1 MAANTYDV
9 IVIGGGIV
17 GLASA
22 MKMAEQFPKLRLL
35 VLEKEPAIAQH
46 QTGHN
51 SGVIHGGIYYKPGS
65 LKAETCVTGR
75 RALLDF
81 CDRSGVAYELCGKVI
96 VATDEEEI
104 PRLEELFR
112 RGQSNNVPG
121 IDMIGP
127 ERLREI
133 EPHARGVRAVY
144 SPATGIIDF
153 TKVAEAYAKRLR
165 ELGAEIFTSREV
177 KNILPR
183 QGELIVQTSREEF
196 RSRYLLNCGGLF
208 SDRIAR
214 MTSAQEAG
222 GTDDVSAKG
231 AAAGKEVSE
240 REAFASDDYM
250 SVQIVPFRGEYYKVA
265 PERGALIKGLI
276 YPVPDP
282 RFPFLGVHFTRSIHG
297 YVEAGPNAVLA
308 FAREGYRWTDVNLR
322 DLRETLSFKGF
333 HAVARKYW
341 KMGLEE
347 NYRSLSKRAFTKAL
361 QRLVPA
367 ITIDDLRPGGSGVR
381 AQAVAADGALLDDF
395 VIKRTGNAIHVLNAP
410 SPGAT
415 ASLAIGERIVATAAQ
430 AFSLQD

>member
-9 IVIGGGIV
+9 TVIGAGIV
-17 GLASA
+17 GLAAA
-22 MKMAEQFPKLRLL
+22 MKMAERFPRLRLL
-35 VLEKEPAIAQH
+35 VLEKESEIARH

-81 CDRSGVAYELCGKVI
+81 CDRNGIAYDLCGKVI
-96 VATDEEEI
+96 VATNEEEI
-104 PRLEELFR
+104 PGLEELFR
-112 RGQSNNVPG
+112 RGVANQVPG
-121 IDMIGP
+121 LEMIGP
-127 ERLREI
+127 ERLGEI
-133 EPHARGVRAVY
+133 EPNARGIRAVY

-153 TKVAEAYAKRLR
+153 TQVAGAYARR
-165 ELGAEIFTSREV
+165 VRDLGGEVRTLREV
-177 KNILPR
+177 KNIFHR
-183 QGELIVQTSREEF
+183 GGELIVQTSQEEIHT
-196 RSRYLLNCGGLF
+196 RYLLNCGGLF

-214 MTSAQEAG
+214 MTAEPGHSV
-222 GTDDVSAKG
+222 DVG
-231 AAAGKEVSE
+231 
-240 REAFASDDYM
+240 
-250 SVQIVPFRGEYYKVA
+250 VQIVPFRGEYYKVA
-265 PERGALIKGLI
+265 PERGSLIRGLI

-308 FAREGYRWTDVNLR
+308 FAREGYRWRDINLR
-322 DLRETLSFKGF
+322 DLRETLSFSGF
-333 HAVARKYW
+333 RSVAKKYW

-361 QRLVPA
+361 QRLVPS
-367 ITIDDLRPGGSGVR
+367 ITIDDLKPGGSGVR
-381 AQAVAADGALLDDF
+381 AQAVASDGALLDDF
-395 VIKRTGNAIHVLNAP
+395 VIKQTGNAIHVLNAP

-430 AFSLQD
+430 AFSLHD

>member
-9 IVIGGGIV
+9 TVIGAGIV
-17 GLASA
+17 GLAAA
-22 MKMAEQFPKLRLL
+22 MKTAERFPRLRLL
-35 VLEKEPAIAQH
+35 VLEKESAIARH

-81 CDRSGVAYELCGKVI
+81 CDRNGIAYDLCGKVI
-96 VATDEEEI
+96 VATDEKEI

-112 RGQSNNVPG
+112 RGAANQVPG
-121 IDMIGP
+121 LEMIGP
-127 ERLREI
+127 ERLGEI
-133 EPHARGVRAVY
+133 EPNARGIRAVY

-153 TKVAEAYAKRLR
+153 TQVAGAYARRVR
-165 ELGAEIFTSREV
+165 ELGGEVRTLREV
-177 KNILPR
+177 KNIFHR
-183 QGELIVQTSREEF
+183 GGELIVQTSREEI
-196 RSRYLLNCGGLF
+196 RTRYVLNCGGLF

-214 MTSAQEAG
+214 MTSAR
-222 GTDDVSAKG
+222 G
-231 AAAGKEVSE
+231 AS
-240 REAFASDDYM
+240 ASDDID
-250 SVQIVPFRGEYYKVA
+250 VKIVPFRGEYYKVA
-265 PERGALIKGLI
+265 PEHGSLIRGLI

-308 FAREGYRWTDVNLR
+308 FAREGYRWTDFNAG
-322 DLRETLSFKGF
+322 DLWETLTFSGF
-333 HAVARKYW
+333 RSVAKRYW

-361 QRLVPA
+361 RRLVPA
-367 ITIDDLRPGGSGVR
+367 ITSDDLTPGGSGVR
-381 AQAVAADGALLDDF
+381 AQAVASDGALLDDF
-395 VIKRTGNAIHVLNAP
+395 VITQTANAIHVLNAP

-430 AFSLQD
+430 AFSLHD

>member
-9 IVIGGGIV
+9 IVVGAGIV
-17 GLASA
+17 GLAAA
-22 MKMAEQFPKLRLL
+22 MKMAERFPRLRLL
-35 VLEKEPAIAQH
+35 VLEKESEIARH

-81 CDRSGVAYELCGKVI
+81 CDRNGIAYDLCGKVI

-112 RGQSNNVPG
+112 RGEANNVPG
-121 IDMIGP
+121 LEMIGP
-127 ERLREI
+127 EHLREI
-133 EPHARGVRAVY
+133 EPHARGIRAVY

-153 TKVAEAYAKRLR
+153 TQVAGAYARR
-165 ELGAEIFTSREV
+165 VRDLGGEVRTLREV
-177 KNILPR
+177 KNIFHR
-183 QGELIVQTSREEF
+183 GGELIVQTSQEEIHT
-196 RSRYLLNCGGLF
+196 RYLLNCGGLY

-214 MTSAQEAG
+214 MTSAR
-222 GTDDVSAKG
+222 G
-231 AAAGKEVSE
+231 AS
-240 REAFASDDYM
+240 ASDDID
-250 SVQIVPFRGEYYKVA
+250 VKIVPFRGEYYKVA
-265 PERGALIKGLI
+265 PERGSLIRGLI

-282 RFPFLGVHFTRSIHG
+282 RFPFRGVHFTRSIHG

-308 FAREGYRWTDVNLR
+308 FAREGYRWTDFNAR
-322 DLRETLSFKGF
+322 DLWETLSFSGF
-333 HAVARKYW
+333 RSVAKKYW

-347 NYRSLSKRAFTKAL
+347 NYRSLSKRAFTRAL

-367 ITIDDLRPGGSGVR
+367 ITIDDLKPGGSGVR
-381 AQAVAADGALLDDF
+381 AQAVASDGALLDDF
-395 VIKRTGNAIHVLNAP
+395 VIKQTVNAVHVLNAP

-430 AFSLQD
+430 AFSLHD

>member
-9 IVIGGGIV
+9 TVIGAGIV
-17 GLASA
+17 GLAAA
-22 MKMAEQFPKLRLL
+22 MKMAERFPRLRLL
-35 VLEKEPAIAQH
+35 VLEKESEIARH

-81 CDRSGVAYELCGKVI
+81 CDRNGIAYDLCGKVI

-112 RGQSNNVPG
+112 RGVANQVPG
-121 IDMIGP
+121 LEMIGP
-127 ERLREI
+127 ERLGEI
-133 EPHARGVRAVY
+133 EPNARGIRAVY

-153 TKVAEAYAKRLR
+153 TQVAGAFARRVR
-165 ELGAEIFTSREV
+165 ELGGEVRTLREV
-177 KNILPR
+177 KNIVHR
-183 QGELIVQTSREEF
+183 GDELIVQTSQEEIHT
-196 RSRYLLNCGGLF
+196 RYLLNCGGLF

-214 MTSAQEAG
+214 MT
-222 GTDDVSAKG
+222 AKPG
-231 AAAGKEVSE
+231 HTAAI
-240 REAFASDDYM
+240 D
-250 SVQIVPFRGEYYKVA
+250 VQIVPFRGEYYKIA
-265 PERGALIKGLI
+265 PERGSLIRGLI
-276 YPVPDP
+276 YPIPDP

-308 FAREGYRWTDVNLR
+308 FAREGYRWTDINLR
-322 DLRETLSFKGF
+322 DLRETLSFSGF
-333 HAVARKYW
+333 RAVAKRYW

-361 QRLVPA
+361 QRLVPS
-367 ITIDDLRPGGSGVR
+367 ITIADLKPGGSGVR
-381 AQAVAADGALLDDF
+381 AQAVASDGALLDDF
-395 VIKRTGNAIHVLNAP
+395 VIKQTGNAVHVLNAP

-415 ASLAIGERIVATAAQ
+415 ASLAIGERIVSTAAQ
-430 AFSLQD
+430 AFSLND

>member
-9 IVIGGGIV
+9 TVVGAGIV
-17 GLASA
+17 GLAAA
-22 MKMAEQFPKLRLL
+22 MKMAERFPRLRLL
-35 VLEKEPAIAQH
+35 VLEKESAIARH

-51 SGVIHGGIYYKPGS
+51 SGVIHGGIDYKPGS

-81 CDRSGVAYELCGKVI
+81 CDRNGIAYDLCGKVI

-112 RGQSNNVPG
+112 RGAANQVPG
-121 IDMIGP
+121 LEMIGR
-127 ERLREI
+127 ERLGEI
-133 EPHARGVRAVY
+133 EPNARGIRAVY

-153 TKVAEAYAKRLR
+153 TQVAGAYARR
-165 ELGAEIFTSREV
+165 VRDLGGEVRTSREV
-177 KNILPR
+177 KNIVHR
-183 QGELIVQTSREEF
+183 GSELIVQTSQEEIHT
-196 RSRYLLNCGGLF
+196 RYLLNCGGLY

-214 MTSAQEAG
+214 MTSARGAPASVD
-222 GTDDVSAKG
+222 TSARG
-231 AAAGKEVSE
+231 V
-240 REAFASDDYM
+240 FASDDDIA
-250 SVQIVPFRGEYYKVA
+250 VQIIPFRGEYYKIA
-265 PERGALIKGLI
+265 PERGALIRGLI

-308 FAREGYRWTDVNLR
+308 FAREGYRWTDFNAG
-322 DLRETLSFKGF
+322 DLWETLTFSGF
-333 HAVARKYW
+333 RSVAKRYW

-361 QRLVPA
+361 QRLVPS
-367 ITIDDLRPGGSGVR
+367 ITIDDLKPGGSGVR
-381 AQAVAADGALLDDF
+381 AQAVASDGALLDDF
-395 VIKRTGNAIHVLNAP
+395 VIKQTGNAIHVLNAP

-415 ASLAIGERIVATAAQ
+415 ASLAIGEIIVATAAQ
-430 AFSLQD
+430 AFSLHD

>member
-9 IVIGGGIV
+9 TVIGAGIV
-17 GLASA
+17 GLAAA
-22 MKMAEQFPKLRLL
+22 MKMAERFPRLRLL
-35 VLEKEPAIAQH
+35 VLEKESEIARH

-81 CDRSGVAYELCGKVI
+81 CDRNGIAYDLCGKVI

-112 RGQSNNVPG
+112 RGVANQVPG
-121 IDMIGP
+121 LEMIGP
-127 ERLREI
+127 ERLGEI
-133 EPHARGVRAVY
+133 EPNARGIRAVY

-153 TKVAEAYAKRLR
+153 TQVAGAYARR
-165 ELGAEIFTSREV
+165 VRDLGGEVRTLREV
-177 KNILPR
+177 KNIYYR
-183 QGELIVQTSREEF
+183 GGELIVQTSQEEIHT
-196 RSRYLLNCGGLF
+196 RYLLNCGGLF

-214 MTSAQEAG
+214 MTAEPGHTAPI
-222 GTDDVSAKG
+222 D
-231 AAAGKEVSE
+231 
-240 REAFASDDYM
+240 
-250 SVQIVPFRGEYYKVA
+250 VQIVPFRGEYYKIA
-265 PERGALIKGLI
+265 PERGSLIRGLI
-276 YPVPDP
+276 YPIPDP

-308 FAREGYRWTDVNLR
+308 FAREGYRWTDINLR
-322 DLRETLSFKGF
+322 DLRETLSFSGF
-333 HAVARKYW
+333 RAVAKRYW

-361 QRLVPA
+361 QRLVPS
-367 ITIDDLRPGGSGVR
+367 ITIDDLKPGGSGVR
-381 AQAVAADGALLDDF
+381 AQAVASDGALLDDF
-395 VIKRTGNAIHVLNAP
+395 VIKQTGNAVHVLNAP

-415 ASLAIGERIVATAAQ
+415 ASLAIGERIVSTAAQ
-430 AFSLQD
+430 AFSLHD

>member
-9 IVIGGGIV
+9 TVVGAGIL

-22 MKMAEQFPKLRLL
+22 MKMAERFPRLRLL
-35 VLEKEPAIAQH
+35 VLEKESAIARH

-75 RALLDF
+75 LALLDF
-81 CDRSGVAYELCGKVI
+81 CDRNGIAYDLCGKVI

-112 RGQSNNVPG
+112 RGAANQVPG
-121 IDMIGP
+121 LEMIGP
-127 ERLREI
+127 ERLGEI
-133 EPHARGVRAVY
+133 EPNARGIRAVY

-153 TKVAEAYAKRLR
+153 TQVAGAYARR
-165 ELGAEIFTSREV
+165 VRDLGGEVRTLREV
-177 KNILPR
+177 KNIVHR
-183 QGELIVQTSREEF
+183 GGELIVQTSQEEIHT
-196 RSRYLLNCGGLF
+196 RYLLNCGGLF

-214 MTSAQEAG
+214 MASAR
-222 GTDDVSAKG
+222 G
-231 AAAGKEVSE
+231 AS
-240 REAFASDDYM
+240 ASDDID
-250 SVQIVPFRGEYYKVA
+250 VQIVPFRGEYYKVT
-265 PERGALIKGLI
+265 PEGGSLIKGLI

-308 FAREGYRWTDVNLR
+308 FAREGYRWTDINLR
-322 DLRETLSFKGF
+322 DLRETLSFSGF
-333 HAVARKYW
+333 RAVAKRYW

-367 ITIDDLRPGGSGVR
+367 ITIDDLKPGGSGVR
-381 AQAVAADGALLDDF
+381 AQAVASDGALLDDF
-395 VIKRTGNAIHVLNAP
+395 VIKQTGNAIHVLNAP

-415 ASLAIGERIVATAAQ
+415 ASLAIGERIVSTAAK
-430 AFSLQD
+430 AFSLHD

>member
-9 IVIGGGIV
+9 TVIGAGIV
-17 GLASA
+17 GLAAA
-22 MKMAEQFPKLRLL
+22 MKMAERFPRLRLL
-35 VLEKEPAIAQH
+35 VLEKESEIARH

-51 SGVIHGGIYYKPGS
+51 SGVIHSGIYYKPGS

-81 CDRSGVAYELCGKVI
+81 CDRNGIAYDLCGKVI

-112 RGQSNNVPG
+112 RGAANQVPG
-121 IDMIGP
+121 LEMIGP
-127 ERLREI
+127 ERLGEI
-133 EPHARGVRAVY
+133 EPNARGIRAVY

-153 TKVAEAYAKRLR
+153 TQVAGAYAKRVR
-165 ELGAEIFTSREV
+165 DLGGEVRTLREV
-177 KNILPR
+177 KNIFHR
-183 QGELIVQTSREEF
+183 GGELIVQTSQEEIHT
-196 RSRYLLNCGGLF
+196 RYLLNCGGLF

-214 MTSAQEAG
+214 MASAR
-222 GTDDVSAKG
+222 G
-231 AAAGKEVSE
+231 AS
-240 REAFASDDYM
+240 ASDDID
-250 SVQIVPFRGEYYKVA
+250 VQIVPFRGEYYKIA
-265 PERGALIKGLI
+265 PERGSLIRGLI

-282 RFPFLGVHFTRSIHG
+282 RFPFLGVHFTRNIHG

-308 FAREGYRWTDVNLR
+308 FAREGYRWTDINLR
-322 DLRETLSFKGF
+322 DLRETFSFSGF
-333 HAVARKYW
+333 RSVAKRYW

-367 ITIDDLRPGGSGVR
+367 ITIDDLKPGGSGVR
-381 AQAVAADGALLDDF
+381 AQAVASDGALLDDF
-395 VIKRTGNAIHVLNAP
+395 VIKQTGNAVHVLNAP

-415 ASLAIGERIVATAAQ
+415 ASLAIGERIVSTAAQ
-430 AFSLQD
+430 AFSLHD

>member
-22 MKMAEQFPKLRLL
+22 MKMAERFPKLRLL
-35 VLEKEPAIAQH
+35 VLEKEPAIARH

-65 LKAETCVTGR
+65 LKAATCVTGR

-81 CDRSGVAYELCGKVI
+81 CDRNGVAYELCGKVI

-112 RGQSNNVPG
+112 RGQANHVPG
-121 IDMIGP
+121 LEMIGP

-153 TKVAEAYAKRLR
+153 TKVAEAYAARLR
-165 ELGAEIFTSREV
+165 ESGAEILTSREM

-183 QGELIVQTSREEF
+183 QGELIVQTSWEEF

-214 MTSAQEAG
+214 MTSAR
-222 GTDDVSAKG
+222 G
-231 AAAGKEVSE
+231 AS
-240 REAFASDDYM
+240 ASDDYI

-322 DLRETLSFKGF
+322 DLRETLAFKGF
-333 HAVARKYW
+333 HSVARKYW
-341 KMGLEE
+341 KMALEE
-347 NYRSLSKRAFTKAL
+347 SYRSLSKRAFTKAL
-361 QRLVPA
+361 QRLLPA

>member
-9 IVIGGGIV
+9 IVVGAGIV
-17 GLASA
+17 GLAAA
-22 MKMAEQFPKLRLL
+22 MKMAERFPRLRLL
-35 VLEKEPAIAQH
+35 VLEKESAIARH

-65 LKAETCVTGR
+65 LKAETCVSGR
-75 RALLDF
+75 LALLDF
-81 CDRSGVAYELCGKVI
+81 CDRNGIAYDLCGKVI

-112 RGQSNNVPG
+112 RGEANNVPG
-121 IDMIGP
+121 LEMIGP

-133 EPHARGVRAVY
+133 EPHARGIRAVY

-153 TKVAEAYAKRLR
+153 TQVAGAYASRVR
-165 ELGAEIFTSREV
+165 DLGGEVRTLREV
-177 KNILPR
+177 KNIFHR
-183 QGELIVQTSREEF
+183 GGELIVQTSQEEIHT
-196 RSRYLLNCGGLF
+196 RSLLNCGGLY

-214 MTSAQEAG
+214 MTSAR
-222 GTDDVSAKG
+222 G
-231 AAAGKEVSE
+231 AS
-240 REAFASDDYM
+240 ASDDID
-250 SVQIVPFRGEYYKVA
+250 VKIVPFRGEYYKVA
-265 PERGALIKGLI
+265 PERGSLIRGLI

-308 FAREGYRWTDVNLR
+308 FAREGYRWTDFNAG
-322 DLRETLSFKGF
+322 DLWETLSFSGF
-333 HAVARKYW
+333 RSVAKKYW

-347 NYRSLSKRAFTKAL
+347 NYRSLSKRAFTRAL

-367 ITIDDLRPGGSGVR
+367 ITMDDLKPGGSGVR
-381 AQAVAADGALLDDF
+381 AQAVASDGALLDDF
-395 VIKRTGNAIHVLNAP
+395 VIKQTGNAIHVLNAP

-430 AFSLQD
+430 AFSLHD

>member
-1 MAANTYDV
+1 MAVNLYDV
-9 IVIGGGIV
+9 TVIGAGIV

-22 MKMAEQFPKLRLL
+22 MKLAERFPRLRLL
-35 VLEKEPAIAQH
+35 VLEKESGIARH

-75 RALLDF
+75 QALLDF
-81 CDRSGVAYELCGKVI
+81 CNGNGIKYDLCGKVI
-96 VATDEEEI
+96 VATDKEEL
-104 PRLEELFR
+104 PRFEELFR
-112 RGQSNNVPG
+112 RGQANNVPG
-121 IDMIGP
+121 LEMIGP

-133 EPHARGVRAVY
+133 EPHARGIRAIY

-153 TKVAEAYAKRLR
+153 TQVAEAYARRVR
-165 ELGAEIFTSREV
+165 ELGGEVLTSRQV
-177 KNILPR
+177 KNILQR
-183 QGELIVQTSREEF
+183 DGELIVQTNWEEF
-196 RSRYLLNCGGLF
+196 RSRHLINCGGLF

-214 MTSAQEAG
+214 MASAR
-222 GTDDVSAKG
+222 G
-231 AAAGKEVSE
+231 AS
-240 REAFASDDYM
+240 ASDDID
-250 SVQIVPFRGEYYKVA
+250 VKIVPFRGEYYKVA
-265 PERGALIKGLI
+265 PERGSLIKGLI

-308 FAREGYRWTDVNLR
+308 FAREGYRWTDIKFG
-322 DLRETLSFKGF
+322 DLWETLSFSGF
-333 HAVARKYW
+333 HSVARKYW

-367 ITIDDLRPGGSGVR
+367 ITIDDLTPGGSGVR
-381 AQAVAADGALLDDF
+381 AQAVASNGALLDDF
-395 VIKRTGNAIHVLNAP
+395 VIKQTGRAIHVLNAP

-415 ASLAIGERIVATAAQ
+415 ASLAIGDRIVATAAE
-430 AFSLQD
+430 AFGLE

>member
-1 MAANTYDV
+1 
-9 IVIGGGIV
+9 
-17 GLASA
+17 
-22 MKMAEQFPKLRLL
+22 MKMAERFPRLRLL
-35 VLEKEPAIAQH
+35 VLEKESGIAKH

-81 CDRSGVAYELCGKVI
+81 CDRNGIAYALCGKVI
-96 VATDEEEI
+96 VATDEEEL

-112 RGQSNNVPG
+112 RGAANQVPG
-121 IDMIGP
+121 LEMIGR
-127 ERLREI
+127 ERLSEI
-133 EPHARGVRAVY
+133 EPNARGIRAVY

-153 TKVAEAYAKRLR
+153 TRVAEAYATRVR
-165 ELGAEIFTSREV
+165 ALGGEILTSRAV

-183 QGELIVQTSREEF
+183 DGALIVQTSWEEIHT
-196 RSRYLLNCGGLF
+196 RYLINCGGLY
-208 SDRIAR
+208 SDRLAR
-214 MTSAQEAG
+214 MASAR
-222 GTDDVSAKG
+222 G
-231 AAAGKEVSE
+231 AAAGGDTSARAVSTSGDTSE
-240 REAFASDDYM
+240 RGASASDDDM
-250 SVQIVPFRGEYYKVA
+250 KVQIVPFRGEYYKVA
-265 PERGALIKGLI
+265 QERGALIKGLI

-308 FAREGYRWTDVNLR
+308 FAREGYRWTNFNAR
-322 DLRETLSFKGF
+322 DLWETLSFSGF
-333 HAVARKYW
+333 RSVARRYW

-347 NYRSLSKRAFTKAL
+347 NYRSLNKRAFTRAL

-367 ITIDDLRPGGSGVR
+367 ITSDDLTPGGSGVR
-381 AQAVAADGALLDDF
+381 AQAVAADGTLLDDF
-395 VIKRTGNAIHVLNAP
+395 VIRQTGKAIHVLNAP

-430 AFSLQD
+430 AFGLET

>member
-1 MAANTYDV
+1 MTANVYDV

-22 MKMAEQFPKLRLL
+22 MKMAERFPRLSVL
-35 VLEKEPAIAQH
+35 VLEKESDLARH

-81 CDRSGVAYELCGKVI
+81 CDRNGVRYELCGKVI
-96 VATDEEEI
+96 VATAEEEL

-112 RGQSNNVPG
+112 RGAANGVPG
-121 IDMIGP
+121 LAMIAP
-127 ERLREI
+127 ERLAEI
-133 EPHARGVRAVY
+133 EPQARGIRAIH

-153 TKVAEAYAKRLR
+153 TQVAKAYATKFR
-165 ELGAEIFTSREV
+165 EAGGEILTSREV
-177 KNILPR
+177 KTMLR
-183 QGELIVQTSREEF
+183 RGGETIVQTPREEF
-196 RSRYLLNCGGLF
+196 RARYVLNCGGLY

-214 MTSAQEAG
+214 MTSARGASAS
-222 GTDDVSAKG
+222 DDT
-231 AAAGKEVSE
+231 SE
-240 REAFASDDYM
+240 RGVFASDDDM
-250 SVQIVPFRGEYYKVA
+250 DVQIVPFRGEYYKIA
-265 PERGALIKGLI
+265 PEKGSLIKGLI

-308 FAREGYRWTDVNLR
+308 FAREGYRKTDIELR
-322 DLRETLSFKGF
+322 DLWETLSFSGF
-333 HAVARKYW
+333 RSVAKRYW
-341 KMGLEE
+341 RMGLEE
-347 NYRSLSKRAFTKAL
+347 QYRSLSKRAFTSAL
-361 QRLVPA
+361 KRLVPA
-367 ITIDDLRPGGSGVR
+367 ITIDDLKPGGSGVR

-395 VIKRTGNAIHVLNAP
+395 VIRQTGNAIHVLNAP

-430 AFSLQD
+430 AFGLDK